1 MTKLGLL
8 VLCWTMFAELLGIG
22 ETIAS
27 LANETVAQGEISR
40 VVERGLDNPQ
50 IFQNL
55 VHFYG
60 EHDYQDKISRVV
72 ERGLDNPQ
80 IFQNLVHFYGELREP
95 YYPGPKDPN

>member
-1 MTKLGLL
+1 
-8 VLCWTMFAELLGIG
+8 MFAELLGIG

-60 EHDYQDKISRVV
+60 E
-72 ERGLDNPQ
+72 
-80 IFQNLVHFYGELREP
+80 LREP